1 MGKIA
6 IRRNKQ
12 RCLCVAAMAKRVL
25 ATVLV
30 LAAVAAAFPKLPMG
44 ENVFFSSEN
53 IVTEGMPTEQD
64 QGDVQ
69 VSAFTKDI
77 TDALD
82 ITRPPEHDLLHPMQ
96 SLAEE
101 QGKPEWEPDHH
112 RHRHYVPSASGHK
125 KQSRDDNDDDEED
138 NGVHFG
144 DEYQHH
150 HTPTHKDEFPL
161 GRCVHQCMSMPVAE
175 DANGKLGEPSSSACE
190 KSCEE
195 GMWNSF

>member
-1 MGKIA
+1 MGARFINL
-6 IRRNKQ
+6 RS
-12 RCLCVAAMAKRVL
+12 LCAGAAMAKRVL

-53 IVTEGMPTEQD
+53 IVTEGMPTEED
-64 QGDVQ
+64 ESDAVE
-69 VSAFTKDI
+69 VSYPTKDI

-82 ITRPPEHDLLHPMQ
+82 IPRPPEHDLLHPMQ

-101 QGKPEWEPDHH
+101 KGRPEWQPESGHRHHH
-112 RHRHYVPSASGHK
+112 RHSK
-125 KQSRDDNDDDEED
+125 KQSRGDNDGDSSDEED
-138 NGVHFG
+138 NGDG
-144 DEYQHH
+144 YRRH
-150 HTPTHKDEFPL
+150 HTPTHKHEFPL

-175 DANGKLGEPSSSACE
+175 DSSGKLGEPSSSACE

-195 GMWNSF
+195 GMWS